1 MSEERRITDTWLKCP
16 SCGYVFRFKYAF
28 HDVDGDGT
36 PGCPICF
43 TPAVDCRNKMYGEVR

>member
-1 MSEERRITDTWLKCP
+1 MSEDRKITDAWLKCP